1 MSSTNT
7 ASSSMTAIR
16 LLWAWHCDGTPGAL
30 LCNEG
35 WPTIFDAGTAR
46 NNSVRSTTCNASAAF
61 SVCWRRP
68 FRADAS
74 TRMSA
79 VVFARTLSAPWSL
92 PVNARAEEPPHEHAL
107 SLEGQQVVAA
117 RRREPAAFEALVRRH
132 QTTLYNFC
140 LRMLGQPDD
149 AADVAQETFVQ
160 LYSHLGRLD
169 EQEPLAPWL
178 FRVARNRCIDLIRRR
193 RTVPLQLPDESGEG
207 GLTLEPADDDPL
219 PDEMVAWPWI
229 VVGLVAVGL
238 LTIAGYEL
246 GASLAAND
254 GLDVVAGVFADLG
267 LLATSPGDVVAALAE
282 VVPWSLVVMAGVS
295 AAVLILAA

>member
-1 MSSTNT
+1 
-7 ASSSMTAIR
+7 
-16 LLWAWHCDGTPGAL
+16 
-30 LCNEG
+30 
-35 WPTIFDAGTAR
+35 
-46 NNSVRSTTCNASAAF
+46 
-61 SVCWRRP
+61 
-68 FRADAS
+68 
-74 TRMSA
+74 MSA
-79 VVFARTLSAPWSL
+79 VVFARTLSVPWSS
-92 PVNARAEEPPHEHAL
+92 PVNARAYEPPNEHAL
-107 SLEGQQVVAA
+107 SLERQQVVAA

-219 PDEMVAWPWI
+219 PDEMA
-229 VVGLVAVGL
+229 
-238 LTIAGYEL
+238 ER
-246 GASLAAND
+246 
-254 GLDVVAGVFADLG
+254 ADLQR
-267 LLATSPGDVVAALAE
+267 LLSAAIAELPPAYAE
-282 VVPWSLVVMAGVS
+282 VVALRYAGDRS
-295 AAVLILAA
+295 FAEIALILDVDEGAARVRFHRAKGLLRRHLRANGEKPQ